1 MGSVRRQFAA
11 MIIRDEQPGD
21 AALIRKLVGEAFAD
35 AAHSS
40 GTEGKIVDALRE
52 AGALAVSLVAIE
64 DADIVGHVAI
74 SPVSTGG
81 AVGWFGLGPVAV
93 VPERQRG
100 GIGSALIEE
109 TLARLRQRRAAGCV
123 VLGDPHFY
131 RKFGFSHDP
140 KVTFAGAPPEYFLVL
155 DFGNGR
161 PSGSVEY
168 HPAFDAKV

>member
-1 MGSVRRQFAA
+1 M
-11 MIIRDEQPGD
+11 IRDEQPDD

-35 AAHSS
+35 AEHSS
-40 GTEGKIVDALRE
+40 GAEGKIIDALRE

-64 DADIVGHVAI
+64 GADVIGHVAI
-74 SPVSTGG
+74 SPVSIGG
-81 AVGWFGLGPVAV
+81 AEGWFGLGPVAV
-93 VPERQRG
+93 RPQRQRG

-109 TLARLRQRRAAGCV
+109 ALATLRQRGAAGCV
-123 VLGDPHFY
+123 VLGDPVFY

-140 KVTFAGAPPEYFLVL
+140 MATYAGAPPEYFQVL

-168 HPAFDAKV
+168 HPSFDAEA